1 MEQNKNEQIDGL
13 EIEAA
18 EENAKRLMID
28 YGFETKPE
36 MKEEYAEINN
46 DELAN
51 ILRIAFLDG
60 IEWQK
65 QRIN

>member
-1 MEQNKNEQIDGL
+1 MELNKNEQIDGL

-18 EENAKRLMID
+18 AENAKRLMRD
-28 YGFETKPE
+28 YGFETNPE
-36 MKEEYAEINN
+36 MKEEYAEIDN

-51 ILRIAFLDG
+51 ILRMAFLDG
-60 IEWQK
+60 VEWQK